1 MKATIISRARGGD
14 WGRQGREKGGWKNRG
29 WVRCEEGLGSRKGR
43 VCGYGR
49 RGQWGRGGRVGGGEG
64 GEVRGGAGEGAA
76 KERSEYVGL
85 WNSRIAEEQ

>member
-1 MKATIISRARGGD
+1 MWLWKARA
-14 WGRQGREKGGWKNRG
+14 
-29 WVRCEEGLGSRKGR
+29 VRAE
-43 VCGYGR
+43 
-49 RGQWGRGGRVGGGEG
+49 GGEG

>member
-1 MKATIISRARGGD
+1 VKKGWGGARGGC
-14 WGRQGREKGGWKNRG
+14 
-29 WVRCEEGLGSRKGR
+29 VAMEGEGS
-43 VCGYGR
+43 
-49 RGQWGRGGRVGGGEG
+49 GGGGGGGEEG